1 MTEVELLGY
10 VLEVGEVSSSQL
22 AKRFRVSIGHAY
34 QVLRRLEEKGLLERQ
49 HRQYRSKFR
58 LTERAKQLSGR
69 AKQGDSSLA
78 GLALLG
84 LAFAILLLASIGNDS
99 REEKK
104 KEKEKDERRF
114 LF

>member
-10 VLEVGEVSSSQL
+10 VLEVGEVSSSQVAL
-22 AKRFRVSIGHAY
+22 KFGVPIGHAY
-34 QVLRRLEEKGLLERQ
+34 QVLRRLEETRLLERQ
-49 HRQYRSKFR
+49 YRQYRANFR
-58 LTERAKQLSGR
+58 LTERAKHLSGR
-69 AKQGDSSLA
+69 AKRGDGSLA

-84 LAFAILLLASIGNDS
+84 LAFAILLLASIGSDS

-104 KEKEKDERRF
+104 KEKEKEERRF